1 MIRTNYDW
9 MVARDALQE
18 VSLVFGADEIKLS
31 NNEIGL
37 FEIKDID
44 LKASKLA
51 GVSGTNMIA
60 NAAFIEIHRSCIAE
74 IEYILQTCQY
84 NGMGLSS
91 VVVDRSDSWDNDIF
105 SVYKAWN
112 HFHSYRVT
120 SAGDLRLYIGTD
132 EGWEYDKTYESSPL
146 VMFGTVYNG
155 VYDYSQGKY
164 LEQGEE
170 PKNHEEIV
178 DKRQGELIKALR
190 DLRQVFRL
198 KGKGGFAKQLE
209 KLIILASILEL
220 HLVKTEGNSKGL
232 HIAEYS
238 FYDDVKGCYRNHR
251 IEMVYDKVL
260 VDESN
265 INESKWHKDIVKLQ
279 SKVNKTTLDDLFL
292 LYNLFLDAVNMETDT
307 TDWLWSIY
315 NGE

>member
-18 VSLVFGADEIKLS
+18 VSLAFGADEIKLS

-60 NAAFIEIHRSCIAE
+60 NAAFIEIHRSCVAE
-74 IEYILQTCQY
+74 IEFILQTCQNNG
-84 NGMGLSS
+84 NGMTAI
-91 VVVDRSDSWDNDIF
+91 VVESDNCWDDDSY

-146 VMFGTVYNG
+146 VMFDAAIDR
-155 VYDYSQGKY
+155 VYDYSHGMI
-164 LEQGEE
+164 LEQGEIAE
-170 PKNHEEIV
+170 NHEDIV
-178 DKRQGELIKALR
+178 FKHNKEFIKTLVDIRRIFGIRSKDGNLKRKERFIL
-190 DLRQVFRL
+190 
-198 KGKGGFAKQLE
+198 
-209 KLIILASILEL
+209 LASI
-220 HLVKTEGNSKGL
+220 VDL
-232 HIAEYS
+232 HIIKEKGDNKSLNIAKYTY
-238 FYDDVKGCYRNHR
+238 YDDVFECYRNQR
-251 IEMVYDKVL
+251 IEMVYDEIVNADDTVKAY
-260 VDESN
+260 
-265 INESKWHKDIVKLQ
+265 KWHKEIVKLQ
-279 SKVNKTTLDDLFL
+279 GKMKKTTLDDLFL

>member
-9 MVARDALQE
+9 MIAKSAIQE
-18 VSLVFGADEIKLS
+18 VSLYFGADEIKLS

-84 NGMGLSS
+84 NGTGLSS
-91 VVVDRSDSWDNDIF
+91 IVVERSDSWDNDIF

-112 HFHSYRVT
+112 QYHSYRVT
-120 SAGDLRLYIGTD
+120 KAGDLRLYVGTD

-146 VMFGTVYNG
+146 VMFNTAFDR
-155 VYDYSQGKY
+155 VYDYSHGMI
-164 LEQGEE
+164 LEQGEIAE
-170 PKNHEEIV
+170 NHEDIVNKHTREFIKNIV
-178 DKRQGELIKALR
+178 DIRRVFGIRSKDGNLKRKERFIL
-190 DLRQVFRL
+190 
-198 KGKGGFAKQLE
+198 
-209 KLIILASILEL
+209 LASIVDL
-220 HLVKTEGNSKGL
+220 HLIKEKGDNKSL
-232 HIAEYS
+232 NIAKYTY
-238 FYDDVKGCYRNHR
+238 YDDVFECYRNQR
-251 IEMVYDKVL
+251 IEMFYDEIVNADDNVKA
-260 VDESN
+260 
-265 INESKWHKDIVKLQ
+265 SKWHKEIVKLQ
-279 SKVNKTTLDDLFL
+279 GKMKKTTLDDLFL

>member
-1 MIRTNYDW
+1 MIWTDYDQ
-9 MVARDALQE
+9 MVAMDAIEELR
-18 VSLVFGADEIKLS
+18 LVFGTEVIELS
-31 NNEIGL
+31 MNQIGL
-37 FEIKDID
+37 FEVKGISMEV
-44 LKASKLA
+44 SKLA
-51 GVSGTNMIA
+51 GVSGTRISA
-60 NAAFIEIHRSCIAE
+60 DAAIIEIHRTSYAE
-74 IEYILQTCQY
+74 IEFILQTCRNNG
-84 NGMGLSS
+84 NGMAKIEVDSNNLWFSGLYS
-91 VVVDRSDSWDNDIF
+91 VNQ
-105 SVYKAWN
+105 AWN

-132 EGWEYDKTYESSPL
+132 EGWILDKTYETSPM

-279 SKVNKTTLDDLFL
+279 SKVNKTARGDLLL
-292 LYNLFLDAVNMETDT
+292 LYNLVCEAMTDDRDSMEWVWNT
-307 TDWLWSIY
+307 Y
-315 NGE
+315 RN

>member
-9 MVARDALQE
+9 MIAKSAIQE
-18 VSLVFGADEIKLS
+18 VSLYFGADEIKLS

-44 LKASKLA
+44 IKASKLA
-51 GVSGTNMIA
+51 GVSGTNLIA
-60 NAAFIEIHRSCIAE
+60 NAAFIEIHRFCIAE

-84 NGMGLSS
+84 NSTGLSS
-91 VVVDRSDSWDNDIF
+91 IVVERSDSWDNDIF

-112 HFHSYRVT
+112 QYHSYRVT
-120 SAGDLRLYIGTD
+120 KAGDLRLYIGTD
-132 EGWEYDKTYESSPL
+132 EGWEYDKTYETSPM

-220 HLVKTEGNSKGL
+220 HLVKTEGNSKDL

-260 VDESN
+260 ADESN

-279 SKVNKTTLDDLFL
+279 SKVNKTARGDLLL
-292 LYNLFLDAVNMETDT
+292 LYNLVCEAMTDDRDSMEWVWNT
-307 TDWLWSIY
+307 Y
-315 NGE
+315 RN